1 MSDLLKDLEY
11 YSSIHN
17 CYIFG
22 EIIGIQEED
31 SYILK
36 NLKDG
41 QTEICDSDYIRKI
54 TNVSTEQLDNG
65 TWELIIG
72 EDEFLEVKIKEKKGL
87 FYIVELTDD
96 EGNTSTKIAR
106 QNQLRCIN
114 YIPFNDLIENKY
126 TNIISEIPS
135 EISSWIGS
143 EKYNEFIEK
152 IKVTATEDSQYSEL
166 FVTSYSVDE
175 KSSLRIFCNADK
187 EDIVNLILN
196 TAIEGEKKL
205 TYLNRDKE
213 NSKKELEEVKKKN
226 KTIYIP
232 QKLVGLIIGKD
243 GINVKNLKNKYG
255 VNITIDSKKENE
267 KKPAE
272 VIITGDDGAKV
283 EECSKEIDVKQKIF
297 EVSEACSIDI
307 KKRANNLM
315 KTYRIK
321 RISVSNEEKKDDND
335 KVYKAPNIECIGNE
349 EFIDEFYNNEIKDYD
364 SYTSGG
370 NYNNYNSSSS
380 FRYNNNN
387 RRYNNYY
394 DYGYKNNYKSY
405 KSYSSYNY
413 Y

>member
-1 MSDLLKDLEY
+1 M
-11 YSSIHN
+11 
-17 CYIFG
+17 
-22 EIIGIQEED
+22 
-31 SYILK
+31 
-36 NLKDG
+36 
-41 QTEICDSDYIRKI
+41 
-54 TNVSTEQLDNG
+54 
-65 TWELIIG
+65 
-72 EDEFLEVKIKEKKGL
+72 
-87 FYIVELTDD
+87 
-96 EGNTSTKIAR
+96 
-106 QNQLRCIN
+106 
-114 YIPFNDLIENKY
+114 
-126 TNIISEIPS
+126 
-135 EISSWIGS
+135 
-143 EKYNEFIEK
+143 
-152 IKVTATEDSQYSEL
+152 TATEDSQYSEL

-307 KKRANNLM
+307 KKRVNAFYVS
-315 KTYRIK
+315 KDRSVDVYDRIDIITDLADFDCSGTAHGMSHK
-321 RISVSNEEKKDDND
+321 ADLVSIYMCEDIKNILSGRIIFEPVAAGIIVVSACDQG
-335 KVYKAPNIECIGNE
+335 I
-349 EFIDEFYNNEIKDYD
+349 
-364 SYTSGG
+364 
-370 NYNNYNSSSS
+370 
-380 FRYNNNN
+380 
-387 RRYNNYY
+387 
-394 DYGYKNNYKSY
+394 
-405 KSYSSYNY
+405 
-413 Y
+413 